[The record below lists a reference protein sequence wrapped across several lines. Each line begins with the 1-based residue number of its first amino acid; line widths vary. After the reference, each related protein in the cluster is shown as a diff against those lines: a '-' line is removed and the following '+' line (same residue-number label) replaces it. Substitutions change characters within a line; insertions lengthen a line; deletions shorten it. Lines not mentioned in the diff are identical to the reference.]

1 MSSVTT
7 FAQSKPDGFDDLYLL
22 RDDLARSYGPANAHE
37 RMLVTNTAECWLRL
51 ARARDAERRF
61 FEGRDVLAII
71 DAELQKF
78 KIITQYVNDCERA
91 WRASVRELE
100 RTQKRRFEAAG
111 LGGRCAAEV
120 HAACVPGRQLGSGAR
135 PAAGRYDRPAAPRV
149 IPDRRRDPQGRGAT
163 ANKRERVGPD
173 EAFRTNRRGL

>member
-1 MSSVTT
+1 MTSATT
-7 FAQSKPDGFDDLYLL
+7 SAQSNPYGVDDLYLL
-22 RDDLARSYGPANAHE
+22 CDDLARSYGPANAHE
-37 RMLVTNTAECWLRL
+37 RMLVTNIAESWLRL

-78 KIITQYVNDCERA
+78 KIITQYVNECERA

-111 LGGRCAAEV
+111 LGGRA
-120 HAACVPGRQLGSGAR
+120 
-135 PAAGRYDRPAAPRV
+135 
-149 IPDRRRDPQGRGAT
+149 RRRITLPAYPADNGELAPAPPLADTIAPPR
-163 ANKRERVGPD
+163 RE
-173 EAFRTNRRGL
+173 

>member
-1 MSSVTT
+1 MTSSTT
-7 FAQSKPDGFDDLYLL
+7 FAPSKPDGFDDLYLL

-78 KIITQYVNDCERA
+78 KIITKYVTECERA

-111 LGGRCAAEV
+111 LGGRA
-120 HAACVPGRQLGSGAR
+120 
-135 PAAGRYDRPAAPRV
+135 
-149 IPDRRRDPQGRGAT
+149 RRRESVPAYPADNWDLAPAPPLVDTIAPPR
-163 ANKRERVGPD
+163 RE
-173 EAFRTNRRGL
+173 